1 MATVCE
7 RITALRE
14 KMKEN
19 GITVYVVPSTDCHES
34 EYVCPHYRARAYMT
48 GFTGSAGTAVIT
60 KEEAGLW
67 TDGRYFL
74 QAEDQLR
81 GTGIHLFRMGEPGVP
96 TVEEYVKTE
105 LCAGGCVG
113 FDGKTM
119 GAVSADKF
127 RESTMEKGGS
137 IYTEK
142 DLVGE
147 IWPDRPQIPDEKV
160 WILEKCWS
168 GESSESKITKVREV
182 MKRAGATQHVIASLC
197 DIMWLLNLR
206 GDDIPCVPVTLSFLR
221 MTDKNC
227 IWYVRPS
234 VVTKE
239 VRSYLAEC
247 QVEIRPY
254 ESIYEDLSALPAG
267 ARVLLD
273 KKNVNC
279 ALLTSIP
286 TDVEILDE
294 ANPSE
299 LLKAVKNETQIKNL
313 KEAHRKESVAFTRFM
328 YWLKTAVGKENMTE
342 LSVADGQSRNTMWS
356 RALRLSVLMEVME
369 PLSTILLPRRAMYL
383 LSRRAFFWWMLVD
396 IIWKELP
403 IPPVPLPWVN

>member
-1 MATVCE
+1 
-7 RITALRE
+7 
-14 KMKEN
+14 
-19 GITVYVVPSTDCHES
+19 
-34 EYVCPHYRARAYMT
+34 
-48 GFTGSAGTAVIT
+48 
-60 KEEAGLW
+60 
-67 TDGRYFL
+67 
-74 QAEDQLR
+74 
-81 GTGIHLFRMGEPGVP
+81 
-96 TVEEYVKTE
+96 
-105 LCAGGCVG
+105 
-113 FDGKTM
+113 
-119 GAVSADKF
+119 
-127 RESTMEKGGS
+127 MEKGGS

-267 ARVLLD
+267 ARVLL
-273 KKNVNC
+273 
-279 ALLTSIP
+279 
-286 TDVEILDE
+286 E
-294 ANPSE
+294 
-299 LLKAVKNETQIKNL
+299 
-313 KEAHRKESVAFTRFM
+313 
-328 YWLKTAVGKENMTE
+328 
-342 LSVADGQSRNTMWS
+342 
-356 RALRLSVLMEVME
+356 
-369 PLSTILLPRRAMYL
+369 
-383 LSRRAFFWWMLVD
+383 
-396 IIWKELP
+396 
-403 IPPVPLPWVN
+403 

>member
-60 KEEAGLW
+60 MDKAGLW

-127 RESTMEKGGS
+127 RESAMEKCGS

-206 GDDIPCVPVTLSFLR
+206 GDDIPCVPG
-221 MTDKNC
+221 
-227 IWYVRPS
+227 
-234 VVTKE
+234 
-239 VRSYLAEC
+239 
-247 QVEIRPY
+247 
-254 ESIYEDLSALPAG
+254 DLVISS
-267 ARVLLD
+267 D
-273 KKNVNC
+273 
-279 ALLTSIP
+279 
-286 TDVEILDE
+286 
-294 ANPSE
+294 
-299 LLKAVKNETQIKNL
+299 
-313 KEAHRKESVAFTRFM
+313 
-328 YWLKTAVGKENMTE
+328 
-342 LSVADGQSRNTMWS
+342 DG
-356 RALRLSVLMEVME
+356 
-369 PLSTILLPRRAMYL
+369 
-383 LSRRAFFWWMLVD
+383 
-396 IIWKELP
+396 
-403 IPPVPLPWVN
+403 